1 MLRGQGWGKHKCCVA
16 SVEVFTIE
24 LSALFFTMRE
34 HLGESPMF
42 PPDTRILVI
51 DDMPSIR
58 DLVKNTLK
66 AMGYSNLKE
75 AADGEEGL
83 KVLMQSNVPG
93 MSIQLVISDWNMPN
107 MKGLELLKHVRST
120 IEWANLPFVL
130 LTSESERDQV
140 TEAVLAGVSQY
151 IVKPFSAK
159 IFEDKLKAAWQKHN
173 K

>member
-1 MLRGQGWGKHKCCVA
+1 
-16 SVEVFTIE
+16 
-24 LSALFFTMRE
+24 
-34 HLGESPMF
+34 MF
-42 PPDTRILVI
+42 PLETRILVI

-66 AMGYSNLKE
+66 VMGYKNIQE
-75 AADGEEGL
+75 AEDGEQGL
-83 KVLMQSNVPG
+83 KLLLQNNTAGSA
-93 MSIQLVISDWNMPN
+93 IQLVISDWNMPK
-107 MKGLELLKHVRST
+107 MKGLELLKQVRAT
-120 IEWANLPFVL
+120 AEFANLPFVL

-159 IFEDKLKAAWQKHN
+159 IFEDKLKGAYTKHN